1 MELDDN
7 LTLFISEVGKGEVGL
22 ASVDVGV
29 IDRMVGLGIDVA
41 GLPSS
46 VLNTL
51 LFIGA
56 IGVLGYIV
64 YRGVK
69 EFLLIIEERHL
80 SNTNRITKLE
90 EINTMTKVEK
100 NTCLAELRLTNDE
113 LKNTNRKFEDC
124 MKRLLESKDG

>member
-7 LTLFISEVGKGEVGL
+7 LTLVISEVGKGG
-22 ASVDVGV
+22 VDVDV

-51 LFIGA
+51 LFIGT

-64 YRGVK
+64 FRGVK
-69 EFLLIIEERHL
+69 EFLIIIDERHTD
-80 SNTNRITKLE
+80 NTNRITKLE
-90 EINTMTKVEK
+90 EINNITKVEK
-100 NTCLAELRLTNDE
+100 NSCLAELRLTTDE
-113 LKNTNRKFEDC
+113 LKTMSEKFEVC
-124 MKRLLESKDG
+124 MQKLLESKDG

>member
-22 ASVDVGV
+22 ASVDVDV

-113 LKNTNRKFEDC
+113 LKNTNRKFEEC
-124 MKRLLESKDG
+124 MKNLLESKNG